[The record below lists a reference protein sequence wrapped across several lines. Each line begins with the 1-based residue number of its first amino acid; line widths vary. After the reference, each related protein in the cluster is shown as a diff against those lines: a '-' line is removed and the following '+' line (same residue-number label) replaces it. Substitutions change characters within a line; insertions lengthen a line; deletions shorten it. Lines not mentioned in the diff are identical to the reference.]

1 MAQNNIESVILNK
14 LFKVQNVLSKDGVG
28 YTDYITQITYL
39 LFLKMDYELL
49 QEGFSSSIEEK
60 YNWHSLKQYKAE
72 ELIEHYEKIL
82 DTLSK
87 KGGLLGAIFTKAHN
101 KISKPVNL
109 LEIISML
116 DEDNWFDLDYD
127 IKGTIYE
134 GILEKNG
141 QDTKSAAGQYFT
153 PRPLIDAM
161 VNVTQP
167 QIDEV
172 VCDPACGT
180 GGFLLSAYQYMKKQA
195 NNDKK
200 KLDFLDSRGIVGYDI
215 TPLVVTLGSM
225 NLYLHGINEK
235 CTPITERDTLEK
247 EPDFLVD
254 VVLANPPFGA
264 RPQGSSDVSAM
275 RQDFYAKTSN
285 NQLNFLQ
292 HIMLMLKQGG
302 RASVVL
308 PDNVLFEGGAG
319 EIIRKKLLEDFNL
332 HTILRLPTGIFYA
345 GGVKANVL
353 FFEKGTPTKDIWYYD
368 YRNGIKHTKVQNK
381 LERKHLDDFVT
392 CYNAKDITKRTETYS
407 AENPN
412 GRWRKYN
419 IDDILGNIN
428 TSLDMK
434 WIEINDDE
442 YEDYSITELYDILK
456 TNQENTNAAMAKL
469 TNILKE
475 LDI

>member
-1 MAQNNIESVILNK
+1 MAEKNIESTILNK

-39 LFLKMDYELL
+39 LFLKMDYELTL
-49 QEGFSSSIEEK
+49 EGFSSSIDEN
-60 YNWHSLKQYKAE
+60 YNWQSLKKYTGND
-72 ELIEHYEKIL
+72 LISHYEEIL
-82 DTLSK
+82 SELSK
-87 KGGLLGAIFTKAHN
+87 KSGLLGAIFTKAHN
-101 KISKPVNL
+101 KINKPVNL
-109 LEIISML
+109 LEIINML

-161 VNVTQP
+161 VEVTRP
-167 QIDEV
+167 KIGEV

-180 GGFLLSAYQYMKKQA
+180 GGFLLAAHQYMKKQA
-195 NNDKK
+195 NNDRK

-225 NLYLHGINEK
+225 NLYLHGIDDR

-247 EPDFLVD
+247 EPDFLAD

-275 RQDFYAKTSN
+275 RQDFYATTSN

-292 HIMLMLKQGG
+292 HIMIMLKQGG

-353 FFEKGTPTKDIWYYD
+353 FFEKGTPTKEIWYYD
-368 YRNGIKHTKVQNK
+368 YRNGIKHTKVHNK
-381 LERKHLDDFVT
+381 LERKHLDDFVK
-392 CYNAKDITKRTETYS
+392 CYNADDISKRTETYS
-407 AENPN
+407 QDNPN

-419 IDDILGNIN
+419 IDEILDNIN

-434 WIEINDDE
+434 WIEINEDE
-442 YEDYSITELYDILK
+442 YEDYSIKELFEMLE
-456 TNQENTNAAMAKL
+456 TNQENTNTAMAKL
-469 TNILKE
+469 SNIIKE
-475 LDI
+475 LNI

>member
-1 MAQNNIESVILNK
+1 MAQNNIESTILNK
-14 LFKVQNVLSKDGVG
+14 LFKVQNILSKDGVG

-49 QEGFSSSIEEK
+49 QEGFSSSIDDE
-60 YNWHSLKQYKAE
+60 YNWESLKKYKGE
-72 ELIEHYEKIL
+72 ELIKHYEKIL
-82 DTLSK
+82 EVLSK
-87 KGGLLGAIFTKAHN
+87 KSGLLGSIFTKAHN
-101 KISKPVNL
+101 KINKPVNL
-109 LEIISML
+109 LEIINMF
-116 DEDNWFDLDYD
+116 DEDNWFDLDFD

-153 PRPLIDAM
+153 PRPLIEAM
-161 VNVTQP
+161 VEVTKP
-167 QIDEV
+167 IIGEV

-180 GGFLLSAYQYMKKQA
+180 GGFLLSAYSYMKKQA

-200 KLDFLDSRGIVGYDI
+200 KLDFLDSHGIVGYDI

-225 NLYLHGINEK
+225 NLYLHGINDK
-235 CTPITERDTLEK
+235 CRPITERDTLEK
-247 EPDFLVD
+247 EPDSFVD

-264 RPQGSSDVSAM
+264 RPQGSSDVSTM

-292 HIMLMLKQGG
+292 HIMIMLKQGG

-319 EIIRKKLLEDFNL
+319 ETIRKRLLEDFNL

-353 FFEKGTPTKDIWYYD
+353 FFEKGTPTKEIWYYD

-381 LERKHLDDFVT
+381 LERKHLDDFVL
-392 CYNAKDITKRTETYS
+392 CYSADDISKRKETYS
-407 AENPN
+407 EENPN
-412 GRWRKYN
+412 GRWRKYK

-442 YEDYSITELYDILK
+442 YEDYSINELYGMLK
-456 TNQENTNAAMAKL
+456 SNQTNINSAMAKL
-469 TNILKE
+469 ENIIKE

>member
-1 MAQNNIESVILNK
+1 MAQNNIESTILNK
-14 LFKVQNVLSKDGVG
+14 LFKVQNILSKDGVG

-49 QEGFSSSIEEK
+49 QEGFSSSIDDE
-60 YNWHSLKQYKAE
+60 YNWESLKKYKGE
-72 ELIEHYEKIL
+72 ELIKHYEKIL
-82 DTLSK
+82 EVLSK
-87 KGGLLGAIFTKAHN
+87 KSGLLGSIFTKAHN
-101 KISKPVNL
+101 KINKPVNL
-109 LEIISML
+109 LEIINMF
-116 DEDNWFDLDYD
+116 DEDNWFDLDFD

-153 PRPLIDAM
+153 PRPLIEAM
-161 VNVTQP
+161 VEVTKP
-167 QIDEV
+167 KIGEV

-180 GGFLLSAYQYMKKQA
+180 GGFLLSAYSYMKKQA

-200 KLDFLDSRGIVGYDI
+200 KLDFLDSHGIVGYDI

-225 NLYLHGINEK
+225 NLYLHGINDK
-235 CTPITERDTLEK
+235 CRPITERDTLEK
-247 EPDFLVD
+247 EPDSFVD

-264 RPQGSSDVSAM
+264 RPQGSSDVSTM
-275 RQDFYAKTSN
+275 RQDFYAKTNN

-292 HIMLMLKQGG
+292 HIMIMLKQGG

-319 EIIRKKLLEDFNL
+319 ETIRKRLLEDFNL

-353 FFEKGTPTKDIWYYD
+353 FFEKGTPTKEIWYYD

-381 LERKHLDDFVT
+381 LERKHLDDFVL
-392 CYNAKDITKRTETYS
+392 CYSADDISKRKETYS
-407 AENPN
+407 EENPN
-412 GRWRKYN
+412 GRWRKYK

-442 YEDYSITELYDILK
+442 YEDYSINELYGMLK
-456 TNQENTNAAMAKL
+456 SNQTNINSAMAKL
-469 TNILKE
+469 ENIIKE